1 MDTVLFARVAVR
13 LQLTHCLV
21 LQFQEFDAAFREID
35 TDGSGEIEFEEFAS
49 FYRSQDDQ
57 QRKKILALKAEAEL
71 LRRLESGM
79 LTSAQEQLVRERL
92 NLPAVPV

>member
-1 MDTVLFARVAVR
+1 MDI
-13 LQLTHCLV
+13 Q
-21 LQFQEFDAAFREID
+21 QQECEAAFRGID
-35 TDGSGEIEFEEFAS
+35 TDESGEIEFQEFAA